1 MTTEGFV
8 KAVAD
13 LADAAA
19 AGEPLDVGK
28 IYAFRTPGGGVQTV
42 DLTGDDYLDT
52 PKRKRGTVVVRD
64 AGSFLS
70 YWRKHSDAGSE
81 VYADRSKLAITAV
94 LDAHTVTGPRFGDH
108 RLVLQLRYSDPFAA
122 WLGRSGRWHN
132 QIEFAE
138 FIEDHRLD
146 VREPV
151 AAELLELAQTFQATK
166 QASFK
171 SSNRLKDGQRQ
182 LEYTEQINAT
192 AGGNGQLTIP
202 DVFVLGLPVFDGDR
216 EPYRVEARLRYRI
229 ESSGLRLAFIVDQS
243 AEIVNSAFE
252 GVIADLVRGGS
263 AAESGGETPQP
274 LGVPVLR
281 GTPA

>member
-8 KAVAD
+8 NAISE
-13 LADAAA
+13 LANAASE
-19 AGEPLDVGK
+19 GEIVEPGN
-28 IYAFRTPGGGVQTV
+28 IYVFRTLGGGVQQI
-42 DLTGDDYLDT
+42 DLTGDRYLNA
-52 PKRKRGTVVVRD
+52 PRRKQGTVVVRD
-64 AGSFLS
+64 AASFLA
-70 YWRKHSDAGSE
+70 YWRKHSDGGSE
-81 VYADRSKLAITAV
+81 VYADRSKLNIVAV
-94 LDAHTVTGPRFGDH
+94 LDAHETDQPRFGDH
-108 RLVLQLRYSDPFAA
+108 KLVLQLRYSDAFNA
-122 WLGRSGRWHN
+122 WLTRSGRWHN

-138 FIEDHRLD
+138 FIEDRRMD

-192 AGGNGQLTIP
+192 AGHNSQMTIP
-202 DVFVLGLPVFDGDR
+202 DMFVLGLPVFDGDR
-216 EPYRVEARLRYRI
+216 EPYRVEARPRYRI
-229 ESSGLRLAFIVDQS
+229 EQSGLRLAFIVDQ
-243 AEIVNSAFE
+243 ANEIVNSAFE

-263 AAESGGETPQP
+263 LPDADEEAPQP